1 MEERAMTNIS
11 QPNSLVS
18 LRGELIGQDRS
29 GYLLL
34 RNEQGT
40 FRVKT
45 AKDTTTPEQG
55 SQVQVLGSLRSFVFS
70 RCRRHHAYIEA
81 QAITPAGDDDDLLS
95 LFLPML
101 TVR

>member
-1 MEERAMTNIS
+1 MTNLP
-11 QPNSLVS
+11 QQNSLVS
-18 LRGELIGQDRS
+18 LRGEMIGQDSS

-40 FRVKT
+40 FRVKI
-45 AKDTTTPEQG
+45 AKEAEIPARGT
-55 SQVQVLGSLRSFVFS
+55 QVQVLGSLHSFVFS

-81 QAITPAGDDDDLLS
+81 GAITPVGEDDDLIMS

-101 TVR
+101 IGH

>member
-1 MEERAMTNIS
+1 MTNIS
-11 QPNSLVS
+11 QQNSLVS
-18 LRGELIGQDRS
+18 LRGELIGQDKS

-45 AKDTTTPEQG
+45 AKETATPEPG
-55 SQVQVLGSLRSFVFS
+55 SQVQVLGRLHSFVFS

-81 QAITPAGDDDDLLS
+81 EAVTVAGADDDLLS
-95 LFLPML
+95 LFLPLLMGH
-101 TVR
+101 